1 MRRNTY
7 TFVLTAILML
17 GLGSIVLAKNSP
29 YVRGDVRGPVRGR
42 LDVANPQD
50 ENRVHDAGK
59 MRMNITNY
67 GYFGN
72 DGPNQTGALEDPCPP
87 NNWAPQCEFPSGS
100 GQQYLFQ
107 GALWIGALIE
117 EEGFF
122 TTRVSVG
129 TDGWQNPSI
138 NEFHA
143 GEGVE
148 DQIRE
153 RSNRPGFTNCFG
165 EVVYDSFAVS
175 DQDFICVMTD
185 TLKDDLFVRD
195 DPTDGPH
202 RPLGIKITQKS
213 YSFSQ
218 AFAEDFIIIDYEIEN
233 IASNFLKNVYVGL
246 YVDADVGVQ
255 GDNNEHTDD
264 ICGFVREVAEVNA
277 EGDTN
282 KIRIDVAWIA
292 DNDGYPDQTFGGAFT
307 VPHVTGTR
315 VIRAP
320 NPRLFTS
327 FNWYNPNQ
335 DHGLDYGPAWE
346 AYANRDSLG
355 LGWTAELGTPEGDAH
370 KYQLM
375 GNREFDFWQ
384 TSVDELCNGVALVDS
399 ELYNYENDVLHV
411 DNPFPPQRWS
421 QLGLVDPE
429 TCEDIAN
436 GYDTRYLLSWG
447 PLGIYDFTD
456 GAGNDIYRLNPG
468 EKFKMTIAYVAGENF
483 HDPNNPQTTNANIDT
498 SKFDFTDL
506 KDNARWAKD
515 VYDNRMFDTPIFDW
529 GFDGDVAVVDA
540 DGTQGDGILDTGDGW
555 YGEDV
560 GEDGLFGV
568 IPIGRDSI
576 PVTYFKG
583 SGSLGSDAEI
593 FAGYYTGPDVG
604 ERNGRIDTIRNNAIL
619 SGRTPFPAITEDDII
634 PPTMVYAF
642 NVFHPLQLG
651 AWDMGWMSG
660 NKILDF
666 GDGIPDF
673 TGPPPPPIPALL
685 DCVPNTSNA
694 AQHFGG
700 IVRPIAGDCQ
710 KGGLGYELRD
720 QEVILRWSKSS
731 SESPTYRDPFSRV
744 QDFEGYRI
752 HVGNV
757 NQERNFEFLAQFDVI
772 DFAYFAEGTDS
783 LMTVPVQT
791 EDPTKILDWGT
802 DCNPNIEDADGTQ
815 GDGIYDCGPA
825 EIVLNGVRGIR
836 KPVGA
841 NTGFGAL
848 MGPYFD
854 QGVYEYSVPSAKLAP
869 RYYAITSFDFGDPK
883 SGLTTLSTRATANA
897 VLLAP
902 AGNPRREV
910 TVVPNPYR
918 AYQDYTSGYR
928 GQSWENQN
936 DGTSTFFPQ
945 VDRRIEFMNL
955 PDRAPDSYLYDGGR
969 SRAGDSSQ
977 RRRRPQL
984 VGKFEFREVGSQFP
998 QQSASRGRNLSVQRR
1013 RS

>member
-7 TFVLTAILML
+7 NFVLTAILL
-17 GLGSIVLAKNSP
+17 IGLVSAAIAKNAP
-29 YVRGDVRGPVRGR
+29 YSGGDVRGPIRGR

-72 DGPNQTGALEDPCPP
+72 DGPSQTSALENPCPP
-87 NNWAPQCEFPSGS
+87 NNWAPQCEFPAGS
-100 GQQYLFQ
+100 GQGYLFQ

-143 GEGVE
+143 PEAPNGGIV
-148 DQIRE
+148 E
-153 RSNRPGFTNCFG
+153 RSNRPGFSNCFG
-165 EVVYDSFAVS
+165 EVVYSPLAVS
-175 DQDFICVMTD
+175 DQDFVCTMTD
-185 TLKDDLFVRD
+185 TLTDDLFVRD
-195 DPTDGPH
+195 DPDDGPH

-213 YSFSQ
+213 YAFSQ
-218 AFAEDFIIIDYEIEN
+218 AFAEDFIMIDYEIEN

-246 YVDADVGVQ
+246 YVDADVGIQ
-255 GDNNEHTDD
+255 GDLNEHTDD
-264 ICGFVREVAEVNA
+264 ICGFIREVAEENA
-277 EGDTN
+277 DGDTN
-282 KIRIDVAWIA
+282 QIRIDVAWIA
-292 DNDGYPDQTFGGAFT
+292 DNDGYGVNSFGGAFAT
-307 VPHVTGTR
+307 PHVTGTR

-327 FNWYNPNQ
+327 FNWYNPNA

-346 AYANRDSLG
+346 AYANRDSMG
-355 LGWTAELGTPEGDAH
+355 MGWTADLGTPEGDAH

-375 GNREFDFWQ
+375 GNCEFDFWQ
-384 TSVDELCNGVALVDS
+384 TSVDELQAGLVPADTNCYGS
-399 ELYNYENDVLHV
+399 TR
-411 DNPFPPQRWS
+411 PQTWS
-421 QLGLVDPE
+421 QLGAVDAA
-429 TCEDIAN
+429 TAQDIAD

-483 HDPNNPQTTNANIDT
+483 HDPNNPQIQPTNIDT

-529 GFDGDVAVVDA
+529 GFDGDPLIVDE
-540 DGTQGDGILDTGDGW
+540 DGSQGDTLLDTGDGW

-560 GEDGLFGV
+560 GQDGLYGV
-568 IPIGRDSI
+568 IPIGVDSI
-576 PVTYFKG
+576 PITYFRG
-583 SGSLGSDAEI
+583 ANTLGSATAEI
-593 FAGYYTGPDVG
+593 FAGWYSGPDEG
-604 ERNGRIDTIRNNAIL
+604 ERNGRIDTVTNAALNARNPYPVT
-619 SGRTPFPAITEDDII
+619 SEDNIV
-634 PPTMVYAF
+634 PPDLVYAF
-642 NVFHPLQLG
+642 NAFHPLQLG

-660 NKILDF
+660 NGILDF

-700 IVRPIAGDCQ
+700 IVRQVVDGNCQ
-710 KGGLGYELRD
+710 VGGLGYELKD

-731 SESPTYRDPFSRV
+731 SESETYRDPFSRV
-744 QDFEGYRI
+744 QDFEGYRLHASTI
-752 HVGNV
+752 
-757 NQERNFEFLAQFDVI
+757 NQEDNFELLDVFDRI
-772 DFAYFAEGTDS
+772 DFAYFSYASDSMMSIPVTDTTGLPHDS
-783 LMTVPVQT
+783 MFV
-791 EDPTKILDWGT
+791 
-802 DCNPNIEDADGTQ
+802 
-815 GDGIYDCGPA
+815 
-825 EIVLNGVRGIR
+825 GIR
-836 KPVGA
+836 GYLGPVGP
-841 NTGFGAL
+841 NTGFAAIT
-848 MGPYFD
+848 GPYTD
-854 QGVYEYSVPSAKLAP
+854 QLGVYEYHVRAKTLTP
-869 RYYAITSFDFGDPK
+869 RYYAITAFDYGDPK
-883 SGLTTLSTRATANA
+883 SGLTSLATRATANA

-902 AGNPRREV
+902 AGNPMREV
-910 TVVPNPYR
+910 LVVPNPYR
-918 AYQDYTSGYR
+918 AYQDYTSDYR

-936 DGTSTFFPQ
+936 DGTRDFYPQ
-945 VDRRIEFMNL
+945 VDRRIEFMNR
-955 PDRAPDSYLYDGGR
+955 PDRALIR
-969 SRAGDSSQ
+969 IFTTAGDLVQIVPHNADGDRSSWASLNSEKWDLNSRNNQ
-977 RRRRPQL
+977 QVVSGIYL
-984 VGKFEFREVGSQFP
+984 FSVEDLSDHSLSTGKFVIIR
-998 QQSASRGRNLSVQRR
+998 
-1013 RS
+1013 